1 MQLTK
6 QQLRIII
13 KEELASVMGESRLK
27 EKVKE
32 RYKDAE
38 ALFGRK
44 AWEAFSNYLQQNH
57 GVFYKA
63 MATGFTKQ
71 HRLEATEILMNNF
84 GLRYVLSQALRSS
97 LKEPPK
103 SFYRSIEDISEPD
116 EFSMKPL
123 RNLLFPKA
131 AAMLP
136 GEYKALSGSIKAAI
150 EWVKNNTWEHTA
162 SDRKFLSKYK
172 SELRKAQKELED
184 SRGNIFAELD
194 DKLNSEDSEKARKWP
209 NLLRDNGASFMQ
221 STKIRGAGSAENY
234 GSILNKLY
242 GEYIMT
248 DPPNQDG
255 FVEAMAKLGVKQAR
269 AKANFYTLV
278 QYRNI

>member
-97 LKEPPK
+97 LREPPK

>member
-97 LKEPPK
+97 LREPPK

-116 EFSMKPL
+116 ESSMKPL
-123 RNLLFPKA
+123 RSLLFPKA